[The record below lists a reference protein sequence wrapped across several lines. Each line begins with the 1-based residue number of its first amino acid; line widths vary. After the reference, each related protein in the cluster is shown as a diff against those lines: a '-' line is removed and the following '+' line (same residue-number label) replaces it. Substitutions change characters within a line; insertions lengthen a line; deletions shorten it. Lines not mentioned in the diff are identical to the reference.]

1 MSSQAQASFAVY
13 ALIQQFRSRVANAL
27 ALVGK
32 SENNPLLAAPL
43 TLTSFANPQLV
54 QMQIWF
60 MFLAALLLQVDIE
73 SNTTSWDSAIFEYLL
88 VR

>member
-1 MSSQAQASFAVY
+1 MVVY
-13 ALIQQFRSRVANAL
+13 ALFQQLRNRAANAL
-27 ALVGK
+27 ALVGE
-32 SENNPLLAAPL
+32 SEKKQPFVRCVVDINIIC
-43 TLTSFANPQLV
+43 NPQLV